1 MSSVRESGS
10 VSGDPGG
17 DDAVRAGAGGV
28 RAYLRLARPTQW
40 SKSLFVAVGPFY
52 ALTQDGE
59 AGLGDTPLG
68 VVAWRTLLTAIAFGL
83 ASSGLYVFNDL
94 ADVEAD
100 RAHPRKKTR
109 PLASGEVSPSG
120 ARVYA
125 VALMALGL
133 ACAALLPGGARWWV
147 LGLLASHVAN
157 VSLYTRLFKHRR
169 IADVVSL
176 ALGFVL
182 RVVAGCAA
190 MSIEPSTWLLNA
202 TFFLSMFLAFGKRL
216 GERRSIGEGAHQ
228 ARAVLERYS
237 LDLLR
242 MLVVVTAVATLL
254 TYAQYVQDRG
264 DAFVTTL
271 LASDATA
278 GFRVNLL
285 WLTIIP
291 ATFAILRAMVMVE
304 TGRYDD
310 PTELATNDPPFIV
323 AALLFVGLTAAVVFG
338 A

>member
-1 MSSVRESGS
+1 MTSVQDSGS
-10 VSGDPGG
+10 VSGNSGGG
-17 DDAVRAGAGGV
+17 DAPARPAGGIG
-28 RAYLRLARPTQW
+28 AYLRLARLTQW

-52 ALTQDGE
+52 ALTQHGE
-59 AGLGDTPLG
+59 AGLGDTPLS
-68 VVAWRTLLTAIAFGL
+68 VVAWRTLLTAVAFGL

-100 RAHPRKKTR
+100 RAHPRKRHR
-109 PLASGEVSPSG
+109 PIAAGRVSPAG
-120 ARVYA
+120 ARVYG
-125 VALMALGL
+125 VTLMVLGL
-133 ACAALLPGGARWWV
+133 ACAALLPGDARWWV
-147 LGLLASHVAN
+147 LGLLGAHVAN
-157 VSLYTRLFKHRR
+157 VSLYTRFFKHRR
-169 IADVVSL
+169 IADVMSL

-216 GERRSIGEGAHQ
+216 GERRSMGDEAHV

-264 DAFVTTL
+264 DVFVTTL
-271 LASDATA
+271 LAGETTA

-323 AALLFVGLTAAVVFG
+323 AALVFVGVTAAVVFWM
-338 A
+338 